1 MRCPAT
7 SVGSARHLALLLVFG
22 ASLCLPVVA
31 RAERAEHGERAEP
44 RDAGADAK
52 PSDAPKGTIVVPAA
66 VVQRVIDKR
75 DVSGTNAVAPD
86 GSALGV
92 RLVGVSKYKAGL
104 RDGDIVVSVSGRK
117 TPNVDAIVAA
127 GILAAS
133 TGASRLSG
141 RILRGTA
148 TYDVVLELPK

>member
-1 MRCPAT
+1 MRRPD
-7 SVGSARHLALLLVFG
+7 
-22 ASLCLPVVA
+22 ASLRTTTWLVVPLVIGAALCLAPA
-31 RAERAEHGERAEP
+31 AQAEP
-44 RDAGADAK
+44 KDAGADAK
-52 PSDAPKGTIVVPAA
+52 PSDGPKGTIVGPAA

-86 GSALGV
+86 GTALGV

>member
-1 MRCPAT
+1 VRRPDA
-7 SVGSARHLALLLVFG
+7 SAGSARLLALPLVIG
-22 ASLCLPVVA
+22 ASLCLPLA
-31 RAERAEHGERAEP
+31 ARAEP